1 MFSALP
7 VPKCTLST
15 RRMMDCLHRCL
26 KVLSGLK
33 LLAKGENCQ
42 GIGSLGRLPAPLPSG
57 PHPSHPEG
65 LLPSR
70 WLGPTPEWL
79 MQPETLHFSHVP
91 RRFWFQN
98 TV

>member
-42 GIGSLGRLPAPLPSG
+42 GIGALGRSSRTPAQWPSPKSPGGLVTIQVAG
-57 PHPSHPEG
+57 PD
-65 LLPSR
+65 
-70 WLGPTPEWL
+70 
-79 MQPETLHFSHVP
+79 P
-91 RRFWFQN
+91 R
-98 TV
+98 VADAA